1 MGKVVSNLVEVRRPT
16 RSTHKDFCDPVIL
29 AQIFNYIWHTHKT
42 NGCLSEKSPRLNTG
56 KLNKLAF
63 LSFRWRRLPQSARP
77 ATFCGAM
84 DPHTTPAGGAR
95 RGTGA
100 QSLTKEKKEKG
111 RPGAREGAAGG
122 ASPQHP
128 RIAPMAARHS
138 WISRQ

>member
-1 MGKVVSNLVEVRRPT
+1 MALLSGLASRPP
-16 RSTHKDFCDPVIL
+16 STPGRQFSKNVWALPETMDSKKTIPRTPHTTPAGGRAPRDQ
-29 AQIFNYIWHTHKT
+29 AQ
-42 NGCLSEKSPRLNTG
+42 ED
-56 KLNKLAF
+56 A
-63 LSFRWRRLPQSARP
+63 QEAQE
-77 ATFCGAM
+77 AEAA
-84 DPHTTPAGGAR
+84 HTTPAGGAR